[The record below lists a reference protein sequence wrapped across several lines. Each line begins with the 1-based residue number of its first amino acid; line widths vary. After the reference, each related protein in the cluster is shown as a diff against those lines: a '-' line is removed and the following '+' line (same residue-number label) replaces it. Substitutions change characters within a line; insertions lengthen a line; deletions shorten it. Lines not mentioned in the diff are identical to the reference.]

1 VKSWCC
7 AVWRL
12 KSQQTT
18 RIEIRFRTESMNG
31 VLLTQSKG
39 LNVRDDY
46 LMMAVVDGRLEVSYN
61 LGKQTSDNIFVLESS
76 MIVSDGLWHIAS
88 LNRLVQYH
96 HYYPCRLCTTGC
108 GSKFAFPWSRR
119 MWVNTA
125 WQFGLVDLY
134 NLLNCE
140 QNLAQNIH
148 EFLRNSRLGYSLPD
162 FAFGVEGY
170 TLCILNR
177 TQNTEV

>member
-1 VKSWCC
+1 
-7 AVWRL
+7 
-12 KSQQTT
+12 
-18 RIEIRFRTESMNG
+18 MNG

-108 GSKFAFPWSRR
+108 GSKFAFP
-119 MWVNTA
+119 
-125 WQFGLVDLY
+125 
-134 NLLNCE
+134 
-140 QNLAQNIH
+140 
-148 EFLRNSRLGYSLPD
+148 
-162 FAFGVEGY
+162 
-170 TLCILNR
+170 
-177 TQNTEV
+177 